1 MLRGKA
7 SETPFWLSMERKVVH
22 TVKVTSRFEV
32 NSRNE
37 LNFWL
42 PIKKQE
48 WHDFFVSKMKDR
60 NEVAVQRDVLGLLCA
75 HFCHIGRS
83 SIIDQLNN

>member
-1 MLRGKA
+1 MPKRCFEGKLQN
-7 SETPFWLSMERKVVH
+7 PFLALNGKKSC
-22 TVKVTSRFEV
+22 TKVTSRFEV

-42 PIKKQE
+42 PIKKRE

-60 NEVAVQRDVLGLLCA
+60 NEVAVQRDV
-75 HFCHIGRS
+75 FV
-83 SIIDQLNN
+83 